1 MQLSTT
7 TSSLFAAFSA
17 AQGSFTVARM
27 DRANLFFKSRYA
39 TLQSVFEATRQA
51 LAANGLAVAQEAS
64 MDGDE
69 AVVIE
74 TVMMHASGEWMRT
87 VSRSP
92 LTPLQKQGGGF
103 AERLT
108 PQAAGSA
115 ITYAKRYALMALLG
129 ISQGEEDDDAHAA
142 SNPPQRPIAQQRPVL
157 APMASEQAEL
167 SQAAQGALAGINK
180 AADASA
186 LGEVAKGFA
195 ALAISDG
202 EKAFLRDAY
211 RTRLGVI
218 RGAK

>member
-1 MQLSTT
+1 MQLSPT
-7 TSSLFAAFSA
+7 TSALFAAFSA
-17 AQGSFTVARM
+17 AQGAFTVARM
-27 DRANLFFKSRYA
+27 DRANPFFKSRYA
-39 TLQSVFEATRQA
+39 TLQSVFEATRAA
-51 LAANGLAVAQEAS
+51 LAANGLCVAQEAS
-64 MDGDE
+64 MDGEE

-74 TVMMHASGEWMRT
+74 TVLAHSSGEWLRT

-142 SNPPQRPIAQQRPVL
+142 SNPPQRAVQRPAA
-157 APMASEQAEL
+157 APTAHEPAEL
-167 SQAAQGALAGINK
+167 SQAAQGALAGINGAVD
-180 AADASA
+180 AAA
-186 LGEVAKGFA
+186 LGEVAKSFA
-195 ALAISDG
+195 TLSISDA

-218 RGAK
+218 RSAK